1 MPFKRKTLSELREQN
16 EQFLRSELKEP
27 GALLRFSNMR
37 ILADMDAGMSHMH
50 YGYLDYIA
58 KQTTPFTATGEWLA
72 GWGALKR
79 IFRKA
84 PQRAQCQSVKATG
97 ISGTVI
103 PKGSKLN
110 RGDGYQY
117 QTTAE
122 ATINAQGESIVSLI
136 AILPD
141 INKNPEGGGSLG
153 NSPSGT
159 QLTLDISIVGIS
171 AEFLAIEP
179 IVGGTDIEPEE
190 AFRSRILEAYQNPSQ
205 GGNSADYIGWAKEV
219 PGVTRAWVR
228 RRLLGAGSVG
238 VYIMC
243 DANTN
248 DGFPIG
254 TDGPATK
261 EVYQIHATGDQLRV
275 ADYLYDLLQSVTALV
290 WVCSPIAKK
299 INFVFSGLS
308 HIDQETKRKLEGAID
323 GFFYEKSNPAD
334 VNIINPAD
342 IDRAIFAAL
351 GLVGYRLVSPSAE
364 IELGIGEIPVRGE
377 IVYQ

>member
-37 ILADMDAGMSHMH
+37 ILADMDAGMAHMH

-58 KQTTPFTATGEWLA
+58 KQTTPFTSTGEWLA

-84 PQRAQCQSVKATG
+84 PQRAQSQAVKATG
-97 ISGTVI
+97 LSGSVI
-103 PKGSKLN
+103 PKGCKLN

-117 QTTAE
+117 QTTRE
-122 ATINAQGESIVSLI
+122 VTINIQGEVLVSII

-159 QLTLDISIVGIS
+159 QLTLDISIVGVAS
-171 AEFLAIEP
+171 EFVAIDP
-179 IVGGTDIEPEE
+179 IVGGADIEPEE

-205 GGNSADYIGWAKEV
+205 GGNASDYIVWAKEV
-219 PGVTRAWVR
+219 PGITRAWVR

-238 VYIMC
+238 IYIMC

-261 EVYQIHATGDQLRV
+261 EVYQVHATGDQLRV
-275 ADYLYDLLQSVTALV
+275 ADHLYDLQSVTALV
-290 WVCSPIAKK
+290 WICSPIAKK
-299 INFVFSGLS
+299 IDFVFSGLS
-308 HIDQETKRKLEGAID
+308 HIDQDTKRKLEGAID
-323 GFFYEKSNPAD
+323 GFFYENSNPAD
-334 VNIINPAD
+334 VNLINPAD

-351 GLVGYRLVSPSAE
+351 GLVGYRLVSPSTE

-377 IVYQ
+377 VIYQ